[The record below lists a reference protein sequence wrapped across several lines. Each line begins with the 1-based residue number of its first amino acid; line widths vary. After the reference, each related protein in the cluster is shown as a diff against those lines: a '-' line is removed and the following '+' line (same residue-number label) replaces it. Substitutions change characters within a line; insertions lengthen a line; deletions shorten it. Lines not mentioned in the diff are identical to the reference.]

1 MSNEKIASI
10 TVKGKA
16 DGKNY
21 SLITIWAGKFPGT
34 YSVSLDNGTDKYPA
48 IDLLMMLLPHLQRSN
63 SVSLDNGTDKY
74 PAIDL
79 LKAIKMFASK
89 DAYVNVR
96 VESEVDKPATKP
108 DAGGRSGGEYD
119 RPSGNGAASE
129 FDDGDVPF

>member
-48 IDLLMMLLPHLQRSN
+48 L
-63 SVSLDNGTDKY
+63 
-74 PAIDL
+74 DL

-108 DAGGRSGGEYD
+108 DAGGRSDEYD
-119 RPSGNGAASE
+119 RPSGNGTSGGGG
-129 FDDGDVPF
+129 FTDDDIPFAPYDERIA